1 MFFNNVTKKH
11 FGHECLGCNI
21 DCYMNTNFQNNKL
34 GSQTVS
40 KNLESWDLS
49 SLNYILFICGIIT
62 ILLGYIIM
70 ATGEVNSF
78 QSLNIAPLFLFFG
91 YIILIPLS
99 LIIESKD
106 N

>member
-1 MFFNNVTKKH
+1 LFFINVTKKD
-11 FGHECLGCNI
+11 FGHEYLGCNI

-34 GSQTVS
+34 GSQTNS
-40 KNLESWDLS
+40 KNLESWGFF
-49 SLNYILFICGIIT
+49 SLNYILFICGIII
-62 ILLGYIIM
+62 ILLGYAIM

-78 QSLNIAPLFLFFG
+78 QSLNIAPLFLFIG